1 VKTLLVVWGLT
12 CGGDALT
19 TNYIMRTGGREAWLP
34 TQNPAVATTIAGG
47 TCAAGLVGVSQLAK
61 EHPKA
66 AKFIGWTIVGVRGS
80 IVVSNLNQIRQH
92 NGRR

>member
-19 TNYIMRTGGREAWLP
+19 THHIMRTGGHEAWLP

-47 TCAAGLVGVSQLAK
+47 TCAAGLVGVSHLAK
-61 EHPKA
+61 DHPKA
-66 AKFIGWTIVGVRGS
+66 AKVIGWTIVAVRGA

-92 NGRR
+92 QR